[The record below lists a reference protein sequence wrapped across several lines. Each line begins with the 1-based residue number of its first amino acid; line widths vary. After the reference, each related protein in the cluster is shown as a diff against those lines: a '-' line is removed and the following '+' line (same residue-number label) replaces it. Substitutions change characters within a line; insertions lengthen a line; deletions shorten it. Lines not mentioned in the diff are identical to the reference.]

1 MTRRLPATP
10 PGPPLPPPS
19 FVDDA
24 PDPLEPHPLSE
35 EWADD
40 PLDPELLDTD
50 AWPDDLDEP
59 TVPDD
64 LLERELEEL
73 PPLDDV
79 GDDGVEEDFE
89 LPAEDPPL
97 EDDLTDLDA
106 PDDSSQDILPWSL
119 VVTLDG
125 RPVSATV
132 DPSLERTLWL
142 RTAVDLPSGG
152 PTTREVRLLIAGHT
166 LLLEV
171 DCATA
176 PQEGLRLGLDVLA
189 GRFLLRP

>member
-10 PGPPLPPPS
+10 PGSPLPPPP
-19 FVDDA
+19 FVDDVA
-24 PDPLEPHPLSE
+24 DPLDPQLDE
-35 EWADD
+35 EWVDD
-40 PLDPELLDTD
+40 PLDPELMDAD

-59 TVPDD
+59 TVPDN

-97 EDDLTDLDA
+97 EDDLADLDA
-106 PDDSSQDILPWSL
+106 PDDVPPGILPWTL
-119 VVTLDG
+119 TVTLDQ

-142 RTAVDLPSGG
+142 RTTPG
-152 PTTREVRLLIAGHT
+152 PATCEVRLLIAGHT

-171 DCATA
+171 DCAA
-176 PQEGLRLGLDVLA
+176 AEQESLRLGLDVLA

>member
-10 PGPPLPPPS
+10 PGSPLPPPP

-24 PDPLEPHPLSE
+24 PDPLAHQPLEE
-35 EWADD
+35 EWVDD

-59 TVPDD
+59 TVPDN

-89 LPAEDPPL
+89 LPADDPPL

-106 PDDSSQDILPWSL
+106 PDDLPQEILPWTL
-119 VVTLDG
+119 VVSLDG
-125 RPVSATV
+125 RPVPATV

-142 RTAVDLPSGG
+142 RTTPS
-152 PTTREVRLLIAGHT
+152 PSPQEVRLLIAGHT
-166 LLLEV
+166 LLLEI
-171 DCATA
+171 DCATGE
-176 PQEGLRLGLDVLA
+176 QESLRLGLDVLA